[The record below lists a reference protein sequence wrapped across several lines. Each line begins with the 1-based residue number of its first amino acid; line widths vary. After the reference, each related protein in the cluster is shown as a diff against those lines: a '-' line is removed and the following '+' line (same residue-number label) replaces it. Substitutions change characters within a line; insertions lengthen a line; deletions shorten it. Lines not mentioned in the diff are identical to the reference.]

1 MEDVDCDGV
10 YGAEWRGGESY
21 MEVGAIEDIDGHSGR
36 GWRMKELVKKCRAS
50 VKRDV
55 WISSVTKA
63 TSRGERP
70 ISDKVLKNLLGGI
83 KYYGCDVISQQSA
96 PKTIVETLKARMHE
110 PDWIVVFKSLSV
122 LHYLMRETVSQ
133 PFIDLVLK
141 NKEELLFLGSA
152 EAEASAKG
160 LDNGALIASYAKYLL
175 AYCRSKESVNY
186 PPLKNNLND
195 PYANYEKLFYRQFES
210 MESPELVD
218 TIPCIMSCCSQLVS
232 VEFTF
237 LEDIS
242 IAPFTTHL
250 IVRDFLHFWSSIEVA
265 VRRVYELSNKSSGL
279 DAAEEQILAQYDAL
293 CKEAKLACFDLRC
306 LECSK
311 WTMPK
316 LHGTEA
322 LMASV
327 DNAEAINSIGS
338 YYY

>member
-10 YGAEWRGGESY
+10 YGVEWRGEESDTN
-21 MEVGAIEDIDGHSGR
+21 VGTLEDTDVHSGR
-36 GWRMKELVKKCRAS
+36 GWRMKELVKKCKAS

-83 KYYGCDVISQQSA
+83 KYYGCDVISEQSA
-96 PKTIVETLKARMHE
+96 PKTIVEALRTRMHE

-141 NKEELLFLGSA
+141 NKKELLFLGYS
-152 EAEASAKG
+152 EASAKG
-160 LDNGALIASYAKYLL
+160 LENDELIASYAKYLL
-175 AYCRSKESVNY
+175 AYCRTKEAVNY

-210 MESPELVD
+210 MERRELLD
-218 TIPCIMSCCSQLVS
+218 TIPSMVRCCSQLVS
-232 VEFTF
+232 IEFTC
-237 LEDIS
+237 LEDMP

-265 VRRVYELSNKSSGL
+265 VRRVYELSRKSSGM
-279 DAAEEQILAQYDAL
+279 DAAEEQILAHYDAL
-293 CKEAKLACFDLRC
+293 CKEAKLGCSDLRC

-316 LHGTEA
+316 LLRVEA